1 MFPYDYLAMEVNT
14 VETRRLKAFI
24 RMVDTGSLTRAADA
38 LGIAQP
44 ALSQQVAALEA
55 DFGAQLLLRSRQG
68 VVATPAGR
76 SLYRHAQ
83 IILKQLDQAHIEV
96 GRASHEISGLVHI
109 GMPLTAAAVLSVP
122 LLRAAFQRFP
132 NVTLDLADGLPGNLL
147 NEFAVNGRVDIGLLP
162 GNVSATGIHVRP
174 LLTERLALVASPE
187 SPIGASDQPIKL
199 RELEGVPLVLP
210 NAGNRVRQAVDA
222 GFAAIG
228 LMPTVVAEMNSVFSL
243 CAAAAANIGS
253 AIVPFTGARQAGHR
267 LTVRLLIE
275 PEIERPLY
283 LATSTAAPLTA
294 AAQAVYALIIE
305 VNEDLIATGAW
316 PGARLLVDE
325 SP

>member
-1 MFPYDYLAMEVNT
+1 
-14 VETRRLKAFI
+14 
-24 RMVDTGSLTRAADA
+24 MVDTGSLTRAADV

-68 VVATPAGR
+68 VVPTPAGR

-83 IILKQLDQAHIEV
+83 IILKQLAQAHVEV
-96 GRASHEISGLVHI
+96 GRASHEVSGLVRI
-109 GMPLTAAAVLSVP
+109 GLPLTAAAMLSVP
-122 LLRAAFQRFP
+122 LLRAAYHRFP
-132 NVTLDLADGLPGNLL
+132 NITLDLADGLPGNLL

-162 GNVSATGIHVRP
+162 GNVAATGINVQP
-174 LLTERLALVASPE
+174 LLTERLALVASAE
-187 SPIGASDQPIKL
+187 TAIGATDGPIRL
-199 RELEGVPLVLP
+199 GELEGQPLILP

-228 LMPTVVAEMNSVFSL
+228 LMPTVVAEMNSIYSL
-243 CAAAAANIGS
+243 CAAAAANVGS
-253 AIVPFTGARQAGHR
+253 AIVPYAGARNSGQR

-283 LATSTAAPLTA
+283 LATSNAAPMSA
-294 AAQAVYALIIE
+294 AAQVMHALIIE
-305 VNEDLIATGAW
+305 ITADLIATGKW
-316 PGARLLVDE
+316 PGARMILDTL
-325 SP
+325 P

>member
-1 MFPYDYLAMEVNT
+1 M
-14 VETRRLKAFI
+14 ETRRLKAFI

-68 VVATPAGR
+68 VVPTPAGR

-83 IILKQLDQAHIEV
+83 IILKQLDQAHVEV
-96 GRASHEISGLVHI
+96 GRASHEVSGLVRI
-109 GMPLTAAAVLSVP
+109 GLPLTAAAMLSVP
-122 LLRAAFQRFP
+122 LLRAAYNRFP
-132 NVTLDLADGLPGNLL
+132 NITLDLADGLPGNLL

-162 GNVSATGIHVRP
+162 GNVAATGINVQP
-174 LLTERLALVASPE
+174 LLTERLALVASAE
-187 SPIGASDQPIKL
+187 TAIGATDGPIRL
-199 RELEGVPLVLP
+199 GELEGQPLILP
-210 NAGNRVRQAVDA
+210 NVGNRVRQAVDA

-228 LMPTVVAEMNSVFSL
+228 LMPTVVAEMNSIYSL
-243 CAAAAANIGS
+243 CAAAAANVGS
-253 AIVPFTGARQAGHR
+253 AIVPYAGARNSGQR

-283 LATSTAAPLTA
+283 LATSNAAPMSA
-294 AAQAVYALIIE
+294 AAQVIHALIIE
-305 VNEDLIATGAW
+305 ITADLIATGKW
-316 PGARLLVDE
+316 PGARMILDTL
-325 SP
+325 P

>member
-1 MFPYDYLAMEVNT
+1 M
-14 VETRRLKAFI
+14 ETRRLKAFI

-68 VVATPAGR
+68 VVPTPAGR

-83 IILKQLDQAHIEV
+83 IILRQLDQAHVEV
-96 GRASHEISGLVHI
+96 GRASHEVSGLVRI
-109 GMPLTAAAVLSVP
+109 GLPLTAAAMLSVP
-122 LLRAAFQRFP
+122 LLRAAYHRFP
-132 NVTLDLADGLPGNLL
+132 NITLDLADGLPGNLL

-162 GNVSATGIHVRP
+162 GNVAATGINVQP
-174 LLTERLALVASPE
+174 LLTERLALVASAE
-187 SPIGASDQPIKL
+187 TAIGATDGPIRL
-199 RELEGVPLVLP
+199 GELEGQPLILP
-210 NAGNRVRQAVDA
+210 NSGNRVRQAVDA

-228 LMPTVVAEMNSVFSL
+228 LMPTVVAEMNSIYSL
-243 CAAAAANIGS
+243 CAAAAANVGS
-253 AIVPFTGARQAGHR
+253 AIVPYAGARNSGQR

-283 LATSTAAPLTA
+283 LATSNAAPMSA
-294 AAQAVYALIIE
+294 ATQVIHALIIE
-305 VNEDLIATGAW
+305 ITADLIATGKW
-316 PGARLLVDE
+316 PGARMVRDALA
-325 SP
+325 

>member
-1 MFPYDYLAMEVNT
+1 MNAYGLLDRGAEM
-14 VETRRLKAFI
+14 ETRRLKAFI

-68 VVATPAGR
+68 VVPTPAGR

-83 IILKQLDQAHIEV
+83 IILKQLDQAHVEV
-96 GRASHEISGLVHI
+96 GRASHEVSGLVRI
-109 GMPLTAAAVLSVP
+109 GLPLTAAAMLSVP
-122 LLRAAFQRFP
+122 LLRAAYHRFP
-132 NVTLDLADGLPGNLL
+132 NITLDLADGLPGNLL

-162 GNVSATGIHVRP
+162 GNVAATGINVHP
-174 LLTERLALVASPE
+174 LLTERLALVASAE
-187 SPIGASDQPIKL
+187 TAIGATDGPIRL
-199 RELEGVPLVLP
+199 GELEGQPLILP
-210 NAGNRVRQAVDA
+210 NVGNRVRQAVDA

-228 LMPTVVAEMNSVFSL
+228 LMPTVVAEMNSIYSL
-243 CAAAAANIGS
+243 CAAAAANVGS
-253 AIVPFTGARQAGHR
+253 AIVPYAGARNSGQR

-283 LATSTAAPLTA
+283 LATSNAAPMSA
-294 AAQAVYALIIE
+294 AAQVIHDLIIE
-305 VNEDLIATGAW
+305 ITADLIATGKW
-316 PGARLLVDE
+316 PGARMILHTL
-325 SP
+325 P

>member
-1 MFPYDYLAMEVNT
+1 M
-14 VETRRLKAFI
+14 ETRRLKAFI

-68 VVATPAGR
+68 VVPTPAGR

-83 IILKQLDQAHIEV
+83 IILKQLDQAHVEV
-96 GRASHEISGLVHI
+96 GRASHEVSGLVRI
-109 GMPLTAAAVLSVP
+109 GLPLTAAAMLSVP
-122 LLRAAFQRFP
+122 LLRAAYHRFP
-132 NVTLDLADGLPGNLL
+132 NITLDLADGLPGNLL

-162 GNVSATGIHVRP
+162 GNVAATGINVQP
-174 LLTERLALVASPE
+174 LLTERLALVASAE
-187 SPIGASDQPIKL
+187 TAIGATDGPIRL
-199 RELEGVPLVLP
+199 GELEGHPLILP
-210 NAGNRVRQAVDA
+210 NSGNRVRQAVDA

-228 LMPTVVAEMNSVFSL
+228 LMPTVVGEMNSVYSL
-243 CAAAAANIGS
+243 CAAAAANVGS
-253 AIVPFTGARQAGHR
+253 AIVPYAGARNSGQR

-283 LATSTAAPLTA
+283 LATSNAAPMSA
-294 AAQAVYALIIE
+294 AAQVIHALIIE
-305 VNEDLIATGAW
+305 ITADLIATGKW
-316 PGARLLVDE
+316 PGARMILETL
-325 SP
+325 P